1 MTIPKPRNTVDGDT
15 APWNG
20 SVPQYPI
27 PFNAPNWCAV
37 PQAGTADPRNITGSH
52 GQACFWFSNGCDISV
67 DKCDGNTGQVI
78 QAKWTYDGPK
88 GKNNGWTSEGIVLD
102 PKHKQPG
109 GGVNAVSIAGAQGK
123 KPLRNATIC
132 DPHIRTINTHAKCGS
147 KDDVYY
153 YAPWRAPGRAPVIDS
168 CGVAGGRL
176 PGQGQGSAGANYVTT
191 PNAKLADPGSKL
203 PPLKTGKPTWYGPP
217 L

>member
-88 GKNNGWTSEGIVLD
+88 GQNNGWTSEGIVLD

-132 DPHIRTINTHAKCGS
+132 DPHIRTVNTHAKCGS

-153 YAPWRAPGRAPVIDS
+153 YAPWRAPGRAPGIDS

-203 PPLKTGKPTWYGPP
+203 PPLKTGKPTWYGPR